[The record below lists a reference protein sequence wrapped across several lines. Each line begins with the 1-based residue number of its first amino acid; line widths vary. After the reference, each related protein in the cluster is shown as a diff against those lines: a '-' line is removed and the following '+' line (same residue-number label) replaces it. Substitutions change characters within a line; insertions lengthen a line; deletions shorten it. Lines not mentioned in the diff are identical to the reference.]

1 MIIQFKKS
9 KQVLV
14 FGGSCFSLLFCFL
27 FFVFCFLFFVFCF
40 FCFLRHFCILPVCLG
55 APTLFIKFH
64 LCGQHMYFFF
74 LFSININSFKTKT

>member
-14 FGGSCFSLLFCFL
+14 FGGSCFSL
-27 FFVFCFLFFVFCF
+27 FFFFFF

-55 APTLFIKFH
+55 VPTLFIKFH

-74 LFSININSFKTKT
+74 LFSININSFKTKA